1 MRYSPSPLSFGII
14 KLQAK
19 TIQIFRFKGVIC
31 KIFRNKDLGVSKGTD
46 NVLVSL
52 FIASTPVLFCFC
64 IAWDHSA
71 PAKAGAKTKGVAGGH
86 ALIASPSCPQLF
98 VSGLNLTFCLF
109 YFDTVRRPVSVMAI
123 TRLCD
128 ESGQVARIG
137 AGAAIVPI
145 FQAKLG
151 G

>member
-19 TIQIFRFKGVIC
+19 TIQIFGFKGVIC
-31 KIFRNKDLGVSKGTD
+31 KIFRNKELGVSKGTD

-52 FIASTPVLFCFC
+52 FIAFTLVLFCFC

-71 PAKAGAKTKGVAGGH
+71 PVRAGAKTKGVAGGH

-98 VSGLNLTFCLF
+98 VSGLEALNLSFT
-109 YFDTVRRPVSVMAI
+109 PVLLLHSSATGV
-123 TRLCD
+123 CD
-128 ESGQVARIG
+128 GHHTS
-137 AGAAIVPI
+137 
-145 FQAKLG
+145 L
-151 G
+151 